1 MATRSINDFK
11 NTLRGGVRPNLFNV
25 QINFP
30 TIIAQQSGQGEG
42 SNSLE
47 GLSSF
52 LCRSAALPASTQGL
66 IEVPF
71 RGRFLKI
78 PGDRTFDAWTA
89 TFYNT
94 KDFNL
99 RKAFELWVNAANK
112 TDENIGTLDFG
123 AIGGV
128 GSYFS
133 DLVVQQKSKDG
144 RGPQGSRGV
153 LAPGTGDVLREYKLV
168 GAWPTNVGAIN
179 LAYDSNDQIE
189 EFDVEFQYQYMDVG
203 DADFSVGSGDL
214 TTQSV

>member
-1 MATRSINDFK
+1 MATRNINDFK
-11 NTLRGGVRPNLFNV
+11 NSLRGGVRPNLFNV

-30 TIIAQQSGQGEG
+30 DIIPNAEGIGSG
-42 SNSLE
+42 STSLE

-78 PGDRTFDAWTA
+78 PGDRTFEAWTA

-94 KDFNL
+94 VDFNL
-99 RKAFELWVNAANK
+99 RRAFELWINAANK
-112 TDENIGTLDFG
+112 TDENVGTLDFG
-123 AIGGV
+123 AIGGT

-133 DLVVQQKSKDG
+133 DLVVQQKAKD
-144 RGPQGSRGV
+144 
-153 LAPGTGDVLREYKLV
+153 TTDEILREYHLI
-168 GAWPTNVGAIN
+168 GAWPTNVSAIN

-203 DADFSVGSGDL
+203 KGNFSVGSGDL
-214 TTQSV
+214 TTQF

>member
-30 TIIAQQSGQGEG
+30 TIIGNLEGVGSG
-42 SNSLE
+42 STSLE

-52 LCRSAALPASTQGL
+52 LCRSAAIPASTQGL

-99 RKAFELWVNAANK
+99 RKAFELWINAANK

-123 AIGGV
+123 DIGGTN
-128 GSYFS
+128 SYFS
-133 DLVVQQKSKDG
+133 DLIVQQKAKDT
-144 RGPQGSRGV
+144 S
-153 LAPGTGDVLREYKLV
+153 TDVLREYKLV

-203 DADFSVGSGDL
+203 QKDFSIGSGDL
-214 TTQSV
+214 TSQSV

>member
-1 MATRSINDFK
+1 MATRNINDFK
-11 NTLRGGVRPNLFNV
+11 NSLRGGVRPNLFNV

-30 TIIAQQSGQGEG
+30 DIIPNADGLGSG
-42 SNSLE
+42 SNTLE

-78 PGDRTFDAWTA
+78 PGDRTFEAWTA

-99 RKAFELWVNAANK
+99 RRAFELWINAANK

-123 AIGGV
+123 AIGGT

-133 DLVVQQKSKDG
+133 DLVVQQKAKDTSKDI
-144 RGPQGSRGV
+144 
-153 LAPGTGDVLREYKLV
+153 LREYHLI
-168 GAWPTNVGAIN
+168 GAWPTNVSAIN

-189 EFDVEFQYQYMDVG
+189 EFDVEFQYQYMDAG
-203 DADFSVGSGDL
+203 AGNFSVGSGDL
-214 TTQSV
+214 TTQF

>member
-30 TIIAQQSGQGEG
+30 TIIGNLEGVGSG
-42 SNSLE
+42 STSLE

-52 LCRSAALPASTQGL
+52 LCRSAAIPASTQGL

-99 RKAFELWVNAANK
+99 RRAFELWINAANK

-123 AIGGV
+123 AIGGT

-133 DLVVQQKSKDG
+133 DLVVQQKAKD
-144 RGPQGSRGV
+144 
-153 LAPGTGDVLREYKLV
+153 TTTDVLREYKLI

-203 DADFSVGSGDL
+203 EKDFGVGSGDL
-214 TTQSV
+214 TTQF

>member
-30 TIIAQQSGQGEG
+30 TIIGNVEGLQSG
-42 SNSLE
+42 STKLE

-99 RKAFELWVNAANK
+99 RKAFELWINAANK

-123 AIGGV
+123 AIGGN
-128 GSYFS
+128 GSYFT
-133 DLVVQQKSKDG
+133 DLVVQQKAKDT
-144 RGPQGSRGV
+144 SS
-153 LAPGTGDVLREYKLV
+153 DVLREYKLV

-203 DADFSVGSGDL
+203 QKDFSVGSGDL

>member
-11 NTLRGGVRPNLFNV
+11 NNLKGGVRPNLFNV

-30 TIIAQQSGQGEG
+30 NIIGNAEGLGSG
-42 SNSLE
+42 STSLE

-78 PGDRTFDAWTA
+78 PGDRTFEAWTA

-99 RKAFELWVNAANK
+99 RRAFELWINAANK
-112 TDENIGTLDFG
+112 TDENVGALDFG

-133 DLVVQQKSKDG
+133 DLVVQQKAKD
-144 RGPQGSRGV
+144 
-153 LAPGTGDVLREYKLV
+153 TKDEILREYHLI
-168 GAWPTNVGAIN
+168 GAWPTNVSAIN

-203 DADFSVGSGDL
+203 AGNFSVGSGDL
-214 TTQSV
+214 TTQF

>member
-1 MATRSINDFK
+1 MATRNINDFK
-11 NTLRGGVRPNLFNV
+11 NSLRGGVRPNLFNV

-30 TIIAQQSGQGEG
+30 NIIGNTEGLGSG
-42 SNSLE
+42 STSLE

-78 PGDRTFDAWTA
+78 PGDRTFEAWTA

-99 RKAFELWVNAANK
+99 RRAFELWINAANK
-112 TDENIGTLDFG
+112 TDENVGTLDFG

-133 DLVVQQKSKDG
+133 DLVVQQKAKNDKDFI
-144 RGPQGSRGV
+144 
-153 LAPGTGDVLREYKLV
+153 LREYHLI
-168 GAWPTNVGAIN
+168 GAWPTNVSAIN

-203 DADFSVGSGDL
+203 AGNFSVGSGDL
-214 TTQSV
+214 TTQF

>member
-30 TIIAQQSGQGEG
+30 TIIGNLEGVGSG
-42 SNSLE
+42 STSLE

-52 LCRSAALPASTQGL
+52 LCRSAAIPASTQGL

-99 RKAFELWVNAANK
+99 RRAFELWINAANK

-123 AIGGV
+123 AIGGT

-133 DLVVQQKSKDG
+133 DLVVQQKAKD
-144 RGPQGSRGV
+144 
-153 LAPGTGDVLREYKLV
+153 TTTDVLREYKLI

-203 DADFSVGSGDL
+203 EKDFGVGKGDL
-214 TTQSV
+214 TTQF